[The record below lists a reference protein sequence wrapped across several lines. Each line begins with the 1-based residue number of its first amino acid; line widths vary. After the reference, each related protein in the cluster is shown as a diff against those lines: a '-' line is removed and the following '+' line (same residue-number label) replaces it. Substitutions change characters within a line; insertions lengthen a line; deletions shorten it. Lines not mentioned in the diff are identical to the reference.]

1 MFSSLQEKFGF
12 SKNEIIVVLLLCL
25 AFLIGVGFQWFKK
38 SASSD
43 QDQQFDYR
51 EIEKEF
57 LELSRRDSL
66 ERATRQ
72 DSTREEKRKTLAP
85 RSININTAT
94 KEELLVLPGIG
105 EQYADRIILSRED
118 SGKFQTIEEIMRVRG
133 IGKKTLEKIRPYITV
148 GTELRSK

>member
-25 AFLIGVGFQWFKK
+25 AFLIGVGIQWFKK

-94 KEELLVLPGIG
+94 KEELLLLPGIG

-118 SGKFQTIEEIMRVRG
+118 SGKFQMIEEIMRVRG

>member
-25 AFLIGVGFQWFKK
+25 AFLIGVGIQWFKK

-94 KEELLVLPGIG
+94 KEELLLLPGIG